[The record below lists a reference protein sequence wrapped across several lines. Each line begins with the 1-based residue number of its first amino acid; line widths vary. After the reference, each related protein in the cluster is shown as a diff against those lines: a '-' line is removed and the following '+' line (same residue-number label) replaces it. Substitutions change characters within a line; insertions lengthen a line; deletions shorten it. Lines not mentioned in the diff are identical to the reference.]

1 MTLAS
6 APTEPEAPGTRP
18 NRPNILFIQSDQHNP
33 AVMGCYGDP
42 VVETPNLDRLAA
54 RGARLTSAYCAS
66 PICVPSRMSLITGRF
81 PHENEVWTNDQSLDS
96 AIPTYAHA
104 LGAAGYRPVQI
115 GRMHFNG
122 PDQLHGFA
130 ERRVGDHSPNWAGSP
145 RPVDHG
151 ALTGTAGPARVSLE
165 LSGRG
170 QSAYEV
176 HDEEVTDATVDYLDR
191 FGESRAPGEAVCLSV
206 GLMLPHQPFVARPED
221 YARYEGRVGLPST
234 AATPLDDCHP
244 YIRWWRNRTGIEQ
257 VTESEAIRARTAYWA
272 LVDRLDALIG
282 RILDAV
288 ERNGLSD
295 KLIIVYTSDHGDQLG
310 EHGLWW
316 KQTLYE
322 GSARVPALISWPPAI
337 PAGTVIDNPVNQF
350 DLLATVLDAAGAPQ
364 LPRSRA
370 RSLLGLLNSPETADW
385 HNTAFSE
392 YCMNDDSTGATYSAN
407 LGGPDV
413 HSRPGG
419 VQNRMIRSGPW
430 KLNYYH
436 GFRPQLFNLDDDP
449 QETLDLAA
457 DTAFAGVRAELTDRV
472 LDGWDPER
480 IRNRMRVLKSEQQI
494 LESWASNIDPPDSLR
509 WDLRP
514 EMDYLEPDR

>member
-1 MTLAS
+1 M
-6 APTEPEAPGTRP
+6 PTD
-18 NRPNILFIQSDQHNP
+18 RPNILFIQSDQHNP
-33 AVMGCYGDP
+33 AVTGCYGDP
-42 VVETPNLDRLAA
+42 VVETPHLDRLAA

-81 PHENEVWTNDQSLDS
+81 PHENAVWTNEQALDS

-130 ERRVGDHSPNWAGSP
+130 ERLVGDHSPNWPGSP

-151 ALTGTAGPARVSLE
+151 TLTGTAGPARVSLE
-165 LSGRG
+165 LSGSG

-176 HDEEVTDATVDYLDR
+176 HDEDVVVATEDYLDR
-191 FGESRAPGEAVCLSV
+191 FGESRAPGEPLCLSV
-206 GLMLPHQPFVARPED
+206 GLMLPHQPFVARAQD
-221 YARYEGRVGLPST
+221 YARYEGRVGLPAT
-234 AATPLDDCHP
+234 PATPLDDCHP
-244 YIRWWRNRTGIEQ
+244 YIRWWRERTGIEQ
-257 VTESEAIRARTAYWA
+257 VTEAETIRARTAYWA

-282 RILDAV
+282 RILNAV
-288 ERNGLSD
+288 ERNGLAD
-295 KLIIVYTSDHGDQLG
+295 NLIIVYTSDHGDQIG

-316 KQTLYE
+316 KQTFYE
-322 GSARVPALISWPPAI
+322 DSARVPALISWPSGI

-370 RSLLGLLNSPETADW
+370 RSLLQLLNSPETADW
-385 HNTAFSE
+385 DDTAFSE
-392 YCMNDDSTGATYSAN
+392 YCMDDASGGEAYSAN
-407 LGGPDV
+407 LGGLDV
-413 HSRPGG
+413 HARPGG
-419 VQNRMIRSGPW
+419 VQNRMVRSGSW

-436 GFRPQLFNLDDDP
+436 GFRPQLFNLEDDP
-449 QETLDLAA
+449 CETRDLAE
-457 DTAFAGVRAELTDRV
+457 DPAFAGVRAELTDRV
-472 LDGWDPER
+472 LDGWDPDQ
-480 IRNRMRVLKSEQQI
+480 IRERMRVLKSEQQV
-494 LESWASNIDPPDSLR
+494 LEGWAANIDPPDSLR

-514 EMDYLEPDR
+514 EMDYLEPAN